1 MHERGK
7 QTDENNERGRDSIQ
21 DITSNMGRIAY
32 AIQINMKF
40 VAASKII
47 VGLIL
52 FKVLASSFWVM

>member
-21 DITSNMGRIAY
+21 DITSNMGRIAC
-32 AIQINMKF
+32 AIQIKMKF